1 MLCPVC
7 MTENVT
13 EARFCFMCSC
23 PLGEQVLERIIIK
36 PVDPVLKPREA
47 AAVIKVDRSYLD
59 GLQKLGLVPENCYF
73 ELPTI
78 NGTGK
83 RKTIR
88 YKAKELIEWDR
99 SGQTG

>member
-1 MLCPVC
+1 MLCPAC
-7 MTENVT
+7 MTENVS

-23 PLGEQVLERIIIK
+23 PLGELLERIIIK
-36 PVDPVLKPREA
+36 PVDPVLIPREA

-59 GLQKLGLVPENCYF
+59 GLQKMGLVPENCFF

-83 RKTIR
+83 RRTIR
-88 YKAKELIEWDR
+88 YRAKELIEWDMHR
-99 SGQTG
+99 HTG